1 MFLYSNIVCM
11 KNLEKNLFNKG
22 FAKGNLAIL
31 SPEDLQ
37 ELQSILKNMRQKE
50 MDNNLIS
57 AKDVVRVLGKD
68 KRLDKIIEKI
78 LLNSEIKNTLDIAS
92 GKNYALHADCSA
104 RFSDPDDKGL
114 YIHQDAVGETSF
126 SFLVTDQAEGTTT
139 CIPGSHLLVPLKNYR
154 IAEYLSWASS
164 RLLPFTKF
172 FLSPLKGF
180 AGEYYFFFNRL
191 FHGRLT
197 GNKKNT
203 QISLMFN
210 FYPVGLPENKQMV
223 EILRQ
228 KVLKIKDNYK
238 NIESDYLKELISP
251 ETYKKNID
259 TFNKL
264 DERTPISLS
273 LISFF
278 NFLKSPMFYF
288 SALIK
293 VLILEIIFCPIY
305 ALRVLKKIKRKF
317 T

>member
-1 MFLYSNIVCM
+1 M

-22 FAKGNLAIL
+22 YAKGNLAVL
-31 SPEDLQ
+31 SPEDLE
-37 ELQSILKNMRQKE
+37 ELRSILKNMRQEE
-50 MDNNLIS
+50 MENNLIS
-57 AKDVVRVLGKD
+57 ATDSVRILGKN

-78 LLNSEIKNTLDIAS
+78 LLNSEIKNTLERTS
-92 GKNYALHADCSA
+92 GKNYALHADCAA
-104 RFSDPDDKGL
+104 RFSDPNDKGL
-114 YIHQDAVGETSF
+114 YIHQDAVGETTF
-126 SFLVTDQAEGTTT
+126 SFLVTDQTEGTTT
-139 CIPGSHLLVPLKNYR
+139 CIPGSHLLVPFKNVR
-154 IAEYLSWASS
+154 IAEYLSWYSS

-203 QISLMFN
+203 QISLFFN

-228 KVLKIKDNYK
+228 KILKLKDNFK

-259 TFNKL
+259 TFNKS
-264 DERTPISLS
+264 DERTPVSLN

-278 NFLKSPMFYF
+278 NFLKSPVFFF

-293 VLILEIIFCPIY
+293 ILVLEIIFWPIY
-305 ALRVLKKIKRKF
+305 FLRVLRKIKKKF

>member
-1 MFLYSNIVCM
+1 M

-22 FAKGNLAIL
+22 YAKGNLAVL
-31 SPEDLQ
+31 SPEDLE
-37 ELQSILKNMRQKE
+37 ELRSILKNMRQEE
-50 MDNNLIS
+50 MENNLIS
-57 AKDVVRVLGKD
+57 ATDSVRILGKN

-78 LLNSEIKNTLDIAS
+78 LLNSEIKNTLERTS
-92 GKNYALHADCSA
+92 GKNYALHADCAA
-104 RFSDPDDKGL
+104 RFSDPNDKGL
-114 YIHQDAVGETSF
+114 YIHQDAVGETTF
-126 SFLVTDQAEGTTT
+126 SFLVTNQTEGTTT
-139 CIPGSHLLVPLKNYR
+139 CIPGSHLLVPFKNVR
-154 IAEYLSWASS
+154 IAEYLSWYSS

-203 QISLMFN
+203 QISLFFN

-228 KVLKIKDNYK
+228 KILKLKDNFK

-259 TFNKL
+259 TFNKS
-264 DERTPISLS
+264 DERTPVSLN

-278 NFLKSPMFYF
+278 NFLKSPVFFF

-293 VLILEIIFCPIY
+293 ILVLEIIFWPIY
-305 ALRVLKKIKRKF
+305 FLRVLRKIKKKF

>member
-1 MFLYSNIVCM
+1 M

-22 FAKGNLAIL
+22 YAKGNLAVL
-31 SPEDLQ
+31 SPEDLE
-37 ELQSILKNMRQKE
+37 ELRSILKNMRQEE
-50 MDNNLIS
+50 MENNLIS
-57 AKDVVRVLGKD
+57 ATDSVRILGKN

-78 LLNSEIKNTLDIAS
+78 LLNSEIKNTLERTS
-92 GKNYALHADCSA
+92 GKNYALHADCAA
-104 RFSDPDDKGL
+104 RFSDPNDKGL
-114 YIHQDAVGETSF
+114 YIHQDAVGETTF
-126 SFLVTDQAEGTTT
+126 SFLVTNQTEGTTT
-139 CIPGSHLLVPLKNYR
+139 CIPGSHLLVPFKNVR
-154 IAEYLSWASS
+154 IAEYLSWYSS

-203 QISLMFN
+203 QISLFFN

-228 KVLKIKDNYK
+228 KILKLKDNFK

-259 TFNKL
+259 TFNKS
-264 DERTPISLS
+264 DERTPVSLN

-278 NFLKSPMFYF
+278 NFLKSPVFFF

-293 VLILEIIFCPIY
+293 ILVLEIIFWPIY
-305 ALRVLKKIKRKF
+305 FLRVLRKIKRKF